1 MLLRQTP
8 LPIGLT
14 GLVQVERIELS
25 SSAWKADIII
35 HYTKLAYGRCR
46 QIRTATLRGLSS
58 SSLPVGVCT
67 HGESGEIRTHTEAI
81 LSRVPLPVGIR
92 SLVGANRVELMSSA
106 YRTDAL
112 TVVLSPNMVAGS
124 GVAPDIRRL

>member
-35 HYTKLAYGRCR
+35 HYTKLASGRCR

-67 HGESGEIRTHTEAI
+67 HGESGEIRTRTEAI
-81 LSRVPLPVGIR
+81 LSRVPLPIGIR
-92 SLVGANRVELMSSA
+92 SLVGVNGNAPMSSA

-112 TVVLSPNMVAGS
+112 LLS
-124 GVAPDIRRL
+124 